1 MKEQYKLYNGDA
13 LDILASMEDE
23 SIDLVVTDP
32 PYKCISGGKPKSKGQ
47 PSGMLS
53 KNDGKIFNEND
64 IAIEDWMPQLYRV
77 LKNGSHAYVMTNLLN
92 LEKMMLVARQVGF
105 DIHNLLVWEK
115 NNATPSRWYMKNAE
129 FTLFLRKGKAKRI
142 NNVGS
147 KMVHRFNNI
156 LGKKVHPT
164 EKPVELMLFYIENSS
179 NIGDVVLDPFM
190 GAGSTGVACLDCGRK
205 FVGIEKDSEYFNIA
219 EERLLFKMK

>member
-205 FVGIEKDSEYFNIA
+205 FVGIEKDREYYNIA
-219 EERLLFKMK
+219 EERLLFIK

>member
-1 MKEQYKLYNGDA
+1 MKEQYELYNGDA

-205 FVGIEKDSEYFNIA
+205 FVGIEKDREYFNIA
-219 EERLLFKMK
+219 EARLLFIK